1 MPKAKTPPQNQHT
14 YRLELQDKEREA
26 LDMISASI
34 AVKNVGQG
42 LGSVIGAFTRATL
55 PGVALWGG
63 VLAALLIEVES
74 ISPGAM
80 FPRTIGQLGAN
91 AEAQPFSPRQPG
103 ETNAEWRR
111 RTTAWDRLYYNGWT
125 RAKETISEDFGR
137 LWDHVR
143 A

>member
-63 VLAALLIEVES
+63 SWRHSLSRLKVSLPGQCFRGLLA
-74 ISPGAM
+74 
-80 FPRTIGQLGAN
+80 N
-91 AEAQPFSPRQPG
+91 
-103 ETNAEWRR
+103 
-111 RTTAWDRLYYNGWT
+111 
-125 RAKETISEDFGR
+125 
-137 LWDHVR
+137 
-143 A
+143 